1 MVYLLKI
8 YFIFIPAE
16 DILKRANAIWP
27 SPDGNKLVYA
37 TFNDSEVQ
45 QVRWKVY
52 EDTSEGNLD
61 PYPKE
66 KHMYY
71 PKVSQN
77 NSKLKWIY
85 DVSII
90 ICLTCR
96 LVLCTILYGLFS
108 GWD

>member
-1 MVYLLKI
+1 MEFSLKEINTLLLHW
-8 YFIFIPAE
+8 FVHFLFHLFFNTE

-71 PKVSQN
+71 PKV
-77 NSKLKWIY
+77 I
-85 DVSII
+85 
-90 ICLTCR
+90 R
-96 LVLCTILYGLFS
+96 LVVTQK
-108 GWD
+108 

>member
-1 MVYLLKI
+1 MHGLYIIKT
-8 YFIFIPAE
+8 YSIFIRVE

-27 SPDGNKLVYA
+27 SPDGNKFVYA

-71 PKVSQN
+71 PKVGQN
-77 NSKLKWIY
+77 ISKSK
-85 DVSII
+85 
-90 ICLTCR
+90 R
-96 LVLCTILYGLFS
+96 L
-108 GWD
+108 

>member
-1 MVYLLKI
+1 MITENPMNEVSTLLLHCFVDLQFHLFF
-8 YFIFIPAE
+8 YTE

-71 PKVSQN
+71 PKVILLVVT
-77 NSKLKWIY
+77 LK
-85 DVSII
+85 
-90 ICLTCR
+90 
-96 LVLCTILYGLFS
+96 
-108 GWD
+108 